1 MWYEDERVAWVGQEA
16 LAGRRGGDDGGFTYP
31 ETSLSTGCGI
41 LELVSAVELS
51 GRRRGSWGRAYLVSQ
66 RADDLVV
73 DVLDG
78 ERASKRLAR
87 RHCTLQAPERAAGSM

>member
-1 MWYEDERVAWVGQEA
+1 MAAV
-16 LAGRRGGDDGGFTYP
+16 FTYP
-31 ETSLSTGCGI
+31 ETSLSTWCAI

-51 GRRRGSWGRAYLVSQ
+51 VRAAWQLGRTYLVSQ

-78 ERASKRLAR
+78 EGASERLAR